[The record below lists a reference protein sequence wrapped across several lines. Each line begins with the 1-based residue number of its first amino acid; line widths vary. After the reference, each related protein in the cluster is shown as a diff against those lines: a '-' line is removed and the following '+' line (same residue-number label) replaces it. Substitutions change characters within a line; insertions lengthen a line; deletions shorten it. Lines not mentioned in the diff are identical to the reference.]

1 MSHHVL
7 VKCTEPVIWP
17 LILDT
22 SSFMWLHSLKFLRKE
37 PTYFPWKCRR
47 WLWTRRIRTKATT
60 ITTTKTKMMTSKTM
74 TIITMIMNKAEDFV
88 DGWRT
93 TDNRR
98 RKTNDDNT
106 KTTTLTTKMQHS
118 QHTLEWRTEAKCGN
132 YSSPLYNSGI
142 PCCGLL
148 RLIYTG
154 YFCRDNSMQF
164 LSL

>member
-132 YSSPLYNSGI
+132 YSSPLYKI
-142 PCCGLL
+142 AVFHVVVC
-148 RLIYTG
+148 
-154 YFCRDNSMQF
+154 
-164 LSL
+164 